1 MAARLVLKTQTYAL
15 KRGYSKPKSHKFL
28 QNVQLFFVPVE
39 WSAQKSFRILLETR
53 IMVDSA
59 KFNSHDSG
67 SHFKTSALKNG
78 YWRKNSE
85 IFVAELKWQVRLSM
99 QTLHF

>member
-1 MAARLVLKTQTYAL
+1 
-15 KRGYSKPKSHKFL
+15 
-28 QNVQLFFVPVE
+28 
-39 WSAQKSFRILLETR
+39 
-53 IMVDSA
+53 MVDSA

-67 SHFKTSALKNG
+67 SHFKTLALKNG
-78 YWRKNSE
+78 YWTKNSK